1 MIRHSRHE
9 PLHFFGGGG
18 GKKSY
23 DLSETYIMTCKA
35 GCGPE
40 AAGAAE
46 LDMTRLLVCQVKF
59 PTMSHQLQ
67 PKHIRTGFE
76 HEGFDSRNEEWLH
89 GAIGSCIQAIVKPQK
104 LSLNHVYIRRLPGHR
119 EDKLVQVRG
128 KTTGMTN
135 VKIEFQVCCLH
146 WFWSSTSFASQGVE
160 SCSFLGSS

>member
-1 MIRHSRHE
+1 
-9 PLHFFGGGG
+9 
-18 GKKSY
+18 
-23 DLSETYIMTCKA
+23 MTCKA

-76 HEGFDSRNEEWLH
+76 YEGFDSRNEEWFH
-89 GAIGSCIQAIVKPQK
+89 VAIGSCIQAIVKPQK
-104 LSLNHVYIRRLPGHR
+104 LSLNHVRRLPGRR

-128 KTTGMTN
+128 KTTGMTK

-146 WFWSSTSFASQGVE
+146 
-160 SCSFLGSS
+160 